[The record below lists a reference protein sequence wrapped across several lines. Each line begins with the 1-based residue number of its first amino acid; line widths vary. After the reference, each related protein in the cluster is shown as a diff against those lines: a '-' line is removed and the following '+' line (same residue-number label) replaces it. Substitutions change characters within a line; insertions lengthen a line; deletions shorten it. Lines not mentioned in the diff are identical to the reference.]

1 MKQPAIDEAIY
12 KKYIAP
18 TRKKR
23 GEYIGIEIEMPIINL
38 AKKPVEE
45 DLTHKMAEAFRKRF
59 SFKVASRDSE
69 GNPYNLIE
77 EKSGDSLSFDC
88 SYSNLEFSMGRRR
101 TIFEIKESFDKYY
114 AYVDKYLRRRGYAV
128 TGMGINPHCDINHN
142 YPIPSER
149 YRMLLHYLRS
159 YKEHLGEK
167 GRRFHARP
175 DFGTFTSAS
184 QVQLDVEYDSLVDVL
199 NVFGRLEPYK
209 VLLFANSP
217 SKEYPDLLCSRN
229 IFWEESMH
237 GYNKKNV
244 GLFNEPLKSV
254 DELVSY
260 IGETSIY
267 CAERDGKY
275 FDFSPVPIR
284 EYFKRDKVIGKYYDG
299 QRYRAKALEP
309 RLEDIKYLRTFK
321 LEDLTFRGTVE
332 YRSACCQPIKDSMT
346 IAAFHTGLLEKLPEL
361 KELLEKDRVV
371 YGRSQNADR
380 LQHLFSKKVLPDFV
394 DRQKLRGQLI
404 KILSLAEDG
413 LRKRGFGEEVFL
425 SPLFDRAERLSNPA
439 KDMLEGI
446 SQGWRLEDYVER
458 YSVL

>member
-237 GYNKKNV
+237 GYNKKNI

-361 KELLEKDRVV
+361 KELLEKDSVV

>member
-1 MKQPAIDEAIY
+1 MKQSAIDEAIY
-12 KKYIAP
+12 EKYIAP

-69 GNPYNLIE
+69 RNPYNLIE

-275 FDFSPVPIR
+275 FDFSPVPIK

-394 DRQKLRGQLI
+394 DRQKLRGQFI

>member
-371 YGRSQNADR
+371 YGHYQNADR

>member
-1 MKQPAIDEAIY
+1 MKQQTIDEAIY

-18 TRKKR
+18 TQKKR

-38 AKKPVEE
+38 SKKPVEE
-45 DLTHKMAEAFRKRF
+45 AVAHKMAEAFRRHF
-59 SFKVASRDSE
+59 SFKVAARDSE
-69 GNPYNLIE
+69 GNPYNLIN

-88 SYSNLEFSMGRRR
+88 SYSNLEFSMGKRR

-114 AYVDKYLRRRGYAV
+114 AYVAKYLKRHSHTV

-167 GRRFHARP
+167 GAHFHKRP

-184 QVQLDVEYDSLVDVL
+184 QVQLDVDYENLIDVL
-199 NVFGRLEPYK
+199 NVFGLLEPYK

-217 SKEYPDLLCSRN
+217 SKEYPNLLCSRN

-237 GYNKKNV
+237 GYNKRNI
-244 GLFNEPLKSV
+244 GLFNKPLRNI
-254 DELVSY
+254 DDLVSY
-260 IGETSIY
+260 IKETSIY

-275 FDFSPVPIR
+275 FDFSPIPVK
-284 EYFKRDKVIGKYYDG
+284 EYFNRGNVEGKYFDG
-299 QRYRAKALEP
+299 KRYRTKSLTPEIG
-309 RLEDIKYLRTFK
+309 DIKYLRTFK

-361 KELLEKDRVV
+361 KELLAKDRVI
-371 YGRSQNADR
+371 YGHGHDADS
-380 LQHLFSKKVLPDFV
+380 LQHLFSAKVLPEFV
-394 DRQKLRGQLI
+394 DQQKLRNQLL
-404 KILSLAEDG
+404 KILSLAESG
-413 LRKRGFGEEVFL
+413 LQKRGFGEEIFL
-425 SPLFDRAERLSNPA
+425 VPLFDRAERLSNPA
-439 KDMLEGI
+439 KDMLEGL
-446 SQGWRLEDYVER
+446 SSGERLEDYIER
-458 YSVL
+458 YAVL

>member
-1 MKQPAIDEAIY
+1 MKQSTVNEAIY
-12 KKYIAP
+12 EKYIAP

-45 DLTHKMAEAFRKRF
+45 DLAHKMAEAFRKRF

-237 GYNKKNV
+237 GYNKKNI

>member
-1 MKQPAIDEAIY
+1 MKQSTVNEAIY
-12 KKYIAP
+12 EKYIAP

>member
-380 LQHLFSKKVLPDFV
+380 LQHLFSKKVLLDFV

>member
-1 MKQPAIDEAIY
+1 MKQSTVNEAIY
-12 KKYIAP
+12 EKYIAP

-275 FDFSPVPIR
+275 FDFSPVPIK

-425 SPLFDRAERLSNPA
+425 SPLFVRAERLSNPA

>member
-1 MKQPAIDEAIY
+1 MKQSTVNEAIY
-12 KKYIAP
+12 EKYIAP

-275 FDFSPVPIR
+275 FDFSPVPIK
-284 EYFKRDKVIGKYYDG
+284 EYFKRDKVTGKYYDG

-446 SQGWRLEDYVER
+446 SQGWRQEDYVER

>member
-1 MKQPAIDEAIY
+1 MKQQTIDEAIY

-18 TRKKR
+18 TQKKR
-23 GEYIGIEIEMPIINL
+23 GEYIGIEIEMPVINL
-38 AKKPVEE
+38 SKKPVEE
-45 DLTHKMAEAFRKRF
+45 AVAHKTAEAFRRHF
-59 SFKVASRDSE
+59 SFKVAARDSE
-69 GNPYNLIE
+69 GNPYNLIN

-88 SYSNLEFSMGRRR
+88 SYSNLEFSMGKRR

-114 AYVDKYLRRRGYAV
+114 AYVEKYLRRRDHAV

-159 YKEHLGEK
+159 YKEHLREK
-167 GRRFHARP
+167 GTRFHARP

-184 QVQLDVEYDSLVDVL
+184 QVQLDVDYDSLIDVL

-217 SKEYPDLLCSRN
+217 SKEYPNLLCSRN

-237 GYNKKNV
+237 GYNKRNI
-244 GLFNEPLKSV
+244 GLFNKPLRNI
-254 DELVSY
+254 DDLVSY
-260 IGETSIY
+260 IKETSIY

-275 FDFSPVPIR
+275 FDFSPVPVK
-284 EYFKRDKVIGKYYDG
+284 EYFKSKKVYGRYFDG
-299 QRYRAKALEP
+299 QRYRTKALEP

-361 KELLEKDRVV
+361 KELLAKDCVI
-371 YGRSQNADR
+371 YGRGHDADS
-380 LQHLFSKKVLPDFV
+380 LQHLFSAKTLPDFV
-394 DRQKLRGQLI
+394 DKQKLRNQLI
-404 KILSLAEDG
+404 KILSLAESG
-413 LRKRGFGEEVFL
+413 LKKRGFGEEVFL
-425 SPLFDRAERLSNPA
+425 APLFGRAERLSNPA
-439 KDMLEGI
+439 KDMLEGLA
-446 SQGWRLEDYVER
+446 QGWRLEDYVER

>member
-1 MKQPAIDEAIY
+1 MKQSTVNEAIY
-12 KKYIAP
+12 EKYIAP

-275 FDFSPVPIR
+275 FDFSPVPIK
-284 EYFKRDKVIGKYYDG
+284 EYFKRDKVTGKYYDG

>member
-1 MKQPAIDEAIY
+1 MKQSAIDEAIY
-12 KKYIAP
+12 EKYIAP

-69 GNPYNLIE
+69 RNPYNLIE

-275 FDFSPVPIR
+275 FDFSPVPIK

>member
-12 KKYIAP
+12 QKYIAP

-45 DLTHKMAEAFRKRF
+45 DLAHKMAEAFRKRF

-237 GYNKKNV
+237 GYNKKNI
-244 GLFNEPLKSV
+244 GLFNEPLKSM

-275 FDFSPVPIR
+275 FDFSPVPIK
-284 EYFKRDKVIGKYYDG
+284 EYFKRDKVTGKYYDG

-425 SPLFDRAERLSNPA
+425 SPLFCRAERLSNPA

>member
-1 MKQPAIDEAIY
+1 MKQSTVNEAIY
-12 KKYIAP
+12 EKYIAP

-275 FDFSPVPIR
+275 FDFSPVPIK

>member
-1 MKQPAIDEAIY
+1 MKQQTIDEAIY

-18 TRKKR
+18 TQKKR

-45 DLTHKMAEAFRKRF
+45 TVAHKMAESFRKHF
-59 SFKVASRDSE
+59 SFKVASKDSE
-69 GNPYNLIE
+69 GTPYNLID

-88 SYSNLEFSMGRRR
+88 SYSNLEFSMGKRR

-114 AYVDKYLRRRGYAV
+114 AYVAKYLKRHSHTV

-167 GRRFHARP
+167 GAHFHKRP

-184 QVQLDVEYDSLVDVL
+184 QVQLDVDYENLIDVL
-199 NVFGRLEPYK
+199 NVFGLLEPYK

-217 SKEYPDLLCSRN
+217 SKEYPNLLCSRN
-229 IFWEESMH
+229 VFWEESMH
-237 GYNKKNV
+237 GYNKRNI
-244 GLFNEPLKSV
+244 GLFNKPLRNI
-254 DELVSY
+254 DDLVSY
-260 IGETSIY
+260 IKETSIY
-267 CAERDGKY
+267 CAERDGRY
-275 FDFSPVPIR
+275 FDFSPIPVK
-284 EYFKRDKVIGKYYDG
+284 EYFNRGNVEGKYFDG
-299 QRYRAKALEP
+299 KRYRTKALTPEIG
-309 RLEDIKYLRTFK
+309 DIKYLRTFK

-361 KELLEKDRVV
+361 KELLAKDRVI
-371 YGRSQNADR
+371 YGHGHDADS
-380 LQHLFSKKVLPDFV
+380 LQHLFSAKVLPEFV
-394 DRQKLRGQLI
+394 DQQKLRNQLL
-404 KILSLAEDG
+404 KILSLAESG
-413 LRKRGFGEEVFL
+413 LQKRGFGEEIFL
-425 SPLFDRAERLSNPA
+425 VPLFDRAERLSNPA
-439 KDMLEGI
+439 KDMLEGL
-446 SQGWRLEDYVER
+446 SSGERLEDYIER
-458 YSVL
+458 YAVL

>member
-1 MKQPAIDEAIY
+1 MKQSTVNEAIY
-12 KKYIAP
+12 EKYIAP

-237 GYNKKNV
+237 GYNKKNI

-254 DELVSY
+254 DELISY

-284 EYFKRDKVIGKYYDG
+284 EYFKRDKVTGKYYDG